1 MGCNVHQLVLPI
13 NLCTLF
19 SQAERERKRQ
29 EQLDK
34 KQEAKLL
41 LAEEEAKLGGKS
53 PKAGGGGGATKVT
66 RAQIAEAEEQRRRES
81 EASGATALPKR
92 LSIDE
97 PTLELNPNR
106 EAQQRRMAGELEART
121 VDEAIAVL
129 SVGQE
134 PQDKHPE
141 RRMKAAYAA
150 YEERELPRLKEENPN
165 LRMSQLK
172 QLLRKEWMKSPE
184 NPMNQHHV
192 AYNAKTQY
200 SHVCMGSYLTYCMVM
215 IANVNQCA
223 CVIAITPGHDLH

>member
-1 MGCNVHQLVLPI
+1 MGCTADRIILPFHSQFF
-13 NLCTLF
+13 LF
-19 SQAERERKRQ
+19 SQAEREKKRQ

-41 LAEEEAKLGGKS
+41 LAEEEAKLGPGGKS
-53 PKAGGGGGATKVT
+53 SRGGGGGAAKVT

-81 EASGATALPKR
+81 EASVGATALPKR

-106 EAQQRRMAGELEART
+106 EAQQRRMAGEIEART
-121 VDEAIAVL
+121 IDEAIAVL

-134 PQDKHPE
+134 PQDRHPE

-184 NPMNQHHV
+184 NPMNQHHI
-192 AYNAKTQY
+192 AHNAKT
-200 SHVCMGSYLTYCMVM
+200 
-215 IANVNQCA
+215 
-223 CVIAITPGHDLH
+223 

>member
-1 MGCNVHQLVLPI
+1 M
-13 NLCTLF
+13 
-19 SQAERERKRQ
+19 
-29 EQLDK
+29 
-34 KQEAKLL
+34 
-41 LAEEEAKLGGKS
+41 
-53 PKAGGGGGATKVT
+53 
-66 RAQIAEAEEQRRRES
+66 
-81 EASGATALPKR
+81 GATALPKR

-121 VDEAIAVL
+121 VDEAITVL

-192 AYNAKTQY
+192 AYNAKT
-200 SHVCMGSYLTYCMVM
+200 
-215 IANVNQCA
+215 
-223 CVIAITPGHDLH
+223 